1 MLVIIRGLPG
11 SGKTTLARMFEA
23 QGYIRIEKDI
33 LRTNAAGEYEY
44 NAANNPALEQAC
56 IDWTRAYLNLG
67 CDVVVSNCSEL
78 LLCVQSYINCA
89 DEAGVPWTVIETKG
103 NFGSRYGTDEEVG
116 RPRRAKAWE
125 HFPVD

>member
-23 QGYIRIEKDI
+23 QGYTRVEKDMM
-33 LRTNAAGEYEY
+33 RTNAAGEYKY
-44 NAANNPALEQAC
+44 NAADNPNLEEQC
-56 IDWTRAYLNLG
+56 AYRTWANLFMG
-67 CDVVVSNCSEL
+67 RDVVVSNCNETL
-78 LLCVQSYINCA
+78 HAVQRYIEIA
-89 DEAGVPWTVIETKG
+89 TDLGVPWTVIETKG

-116 RPRRAKAWE
+116 RPRRVKAWE